1 MPFLCTWVKRLWQRD
16 GRTPEVAIADEVYN
30 EWLQEVKTLKPRKQK
45 NWQSYLLNKG
55 GAKSRVRFN
64 VETGE
69 FENYSPAH
77 EARQYKKLSAT
88 WVQVTPTSRVREDKC
103 HPISAVGHAFCVRDE
118 AGVEAFMAAMQANY
132 TGNHYRNHSVKGPTA
147 PGEPVRG

>member
-1 MPFLCTWVKRLWQRD
+1 MT
-16 GRTPEVAIADEVYN
+16 DEVHN

-45 NWQSYLLNKG
+45 NWQGWLRNQRGEKT
-55 GAKSRVRFN
+55 RVRFN

-77 EARQYKKLSAT
+77 EDRQCEKLSAT
-88 WVQVTPTSRVREDKC
+88 WVQVVPLSCWRKEIGYKPV
-103 HPISAVGHAFCVRDE
+103 SAVGHAFDVSDE
-118 AGVEAFMAAMQANY
+118 AGEEAFRAATQANH
-132 TGNHYRNHSVKGPTA
+132 TGNHYRNHSIKVPTA

>member
-1 MPFLCTWVKRLWQRD
+1 MAARPTKQ
-16 GRTPEVAIADEVYN
+16 VAVTDEVYN

-45 NWQSYLLNKG
+45 NWQSWLRNKS

-77 EARQYKKLSAT
+77 EDRQCEKLSAT
-88 WVQVTPTSRVREDKC
+88 WVQVTPMSRWREDKYY
-103 HPISAVGHAFCVRDE
+103 PSQRWATPSI
-118 AGVEAFMAAMQANY
+118 
-132 TGNHYRNHSVKGPTA
+132 
-147 PGEPVRG
+147 

>member
-1 MPFLCTWVKRLWQRD
+1 MSDR
-16 GRTPEVAIADEVYN
+16 EYN
-30 EWLQEVKTLKPRKQK
+30 EWVQEVKTLKPRKQE
-45 NWQSYLLNKG
+45 NWQSWLRNQRG
-55 GAKSRVRFN
+55 EKSRARFN

-88 WVQVTPTSRVREDKC
+88 WVQVVPLSRWRKEGYYPTS
-103 HPISAVGHAFCVRDE
+103 AAGHAFDVSDE
-118 AGVEAFMAAMQANY
+118 AGEEALRAATQANH
-132 TGNHYRNHSVKGPTA
+132 TGNHYCNHSVKVPTT

>member
-1 MPFLCTWVKRLWQRD
+1 MKQVTVTDK
-16 GRTPEVAIADEVYN
+16 VYN
-30 EWLQEVKTLKPRKQK
+30 EWLQSVKALKPRKQK
-45 NWQSYLLNKG
+45 HWQEWLRNQRG
-55 GAKSRVRFN
+55 EKSRVRFN

-88 WVQVTPTSRVREDKC
+88 WVQVIPMSRVREDEY
-103 HPISAVGHAFCVRDE
+103 HPTSAVGHAFDVSDE
-118 AGVEAFMAAMQANY
+118 AGEEALRAATQDNH
-132 TGNHYRNHSVKGPTA
+132 TGNHYRNHSIKVPTA